1 MSTPQ
6 PVSEINQT
14 PAADNITAFNPAT
27 GEMIGQSPIH
37 TQDEGREAIRRARRA
52 QPAWAT
58 LPLKERVAY
67 MQRLADYLVDHMDEV
82 SEVVSNDVGKTRV
95 EALATEVLPTIMATN
110 YYARNARRFLKP
122 KRLSGGALLFL
133 NKSSTVYRLP
143 FGVVGIIAPWNYP
156 MGIPMHEI
164 VPALLAGNTVVF
176 KAAAETQMVGRKIE
190 ELFKAAGLPEDVFI
204 YLNISGSMVSQIM
217 LEPNNHVDKLFFT
230 GSVAVGK
237 LLMAKA
243 AETLTPVSLELGGN
257 DAMLVC
263 EDAHLERAVNGAIW
277 AGLQNSGQS
286 CGGVE
291 RIYVHRNVYEPFLAQ
306 LKEKVD
312 ALRQGPDKDYNVDIG
327 AMCTTK
333 QLNVVRQQVDDA
345 LAKGATRY
353 AQATIDPAH
362 AQANF
367 YPATVLTDVT
377 HDMEIMREE
386 TFGPVLAVMP
396 VDDMEDAITLANDS
410 HLGLTGSVWSNSNRR
425 AVEIGRRIQAGV
437 ITINDH
443 LLSHG
448 VAETP
453 WGGLKESGI
462 GRTHGQWGFEEMTE
476 PQMVM
481 TEMLYFSKRNVW
493 WQPYSEAVYR
503 GLRGTTQL
511 FYGRGFKTKMYG
523 LWLFTLLSLRMF
535 FGKK

>member
-6 PVSEINQT
+6 PVAEINQA
-14 PAADNITAFNPAT
+14 PVVDKITATNPAT
-27 GEMIGQSPIH
+27 GEIIGESPIH
-37 TQDEGREAIRRARRA
+37 TPDEGRAAIRRARQA
-52 QPAWAT
+52 QPAWAA
-58 LPLKERVAY
+58 LPLKDRVAY
-67 MQRLADYLVDHMDEV
+67 MQRWVDYLVDHMDEV
-82 SEVVSNDVGKTRV
+82 SEVVSQDVGKTRV
-95 EALATEVLPTIMATN
+95 EALATEVLPSIMATS

-122 KRLSGGALLFL
+122 KRLHGGALLFF
-133 NKSSTVYRLP
+133 NKTSRTYRLP

-156 MGIPMHEI
+156 LGIPMHEI

-190 ELFKAAGLPEDVFI
+190 EMCRAVGLPEDVFI
-204 YLNISGSMVSQIM
+204 YLNIAGSVVSQIM
-217 LEPNNHVDKLFFT
+217 LEADNHVDKLFFT
-230 GSVAVGK
+230 GSVPVGK

-263 EDAHLERAVNGAIW
+263 EDANLERAANGAIW

-291 RIYVHRNVYEPFLAQ
+291 RVYVHKDVFEPFLNL

-312 ALRQGPDKDYNVDIG
+312 NLRQGPDKDYNVDIG
-327 AMCTTK
+327 AMCTT
-333 QLNVVRQQVDDA
+333 RQRETVERQVQDA
-345 LAKGATRY
+345 LAKGATVY
-353 AQATIDPAH
+353 AQTRIDPAH
-362 AQANF
+362 KDANF

-377 HDMEIMREE
+377 HAMDIMREE
-386 TFGPVLAVMP
+386 TFGPVLGVMK
-396 VDDMEDAITLANDS
+396 VDDMEDAVVLANDS
-410 HLGLTGSVWSNSNRR
+410 HLGLTGSVWSNNSRR
-425 AVEIGRRIQAGV
+425 GVELGRRIQAGV

-448 VAETP
+448 IAETP

-462 GRTHGQWGFEEMTE
+462 GRTHGQLGFDEMTE
-476 PQMVM
+476 PQLVM

-493 WQPYSEAVYR
+493 WQPYSEVVYR
-503 GLRGTTQL
+503 RLRGTTQF
-511 FYGRGFKTKMYG
+511 FYGRGLLNRLGG
-523 LWLFTLLSLRMF
+523 LILFTLLSMRMF